1 LTKFETK
8 YSDALLVINEQN
20 EQIQTLEA
28 KLSETESK
36 QESLKSELKA
46 NELEKNELAAKIVK
60 LESELEVSLDEIKE
74 LKELREE
81 RRQEN
86 DSFENEINKLRDQIS
101 KLEQEKS
108 KMEKLNLSLE
118 QKIEALN
125 KEKAFIVNQNEQQ
138 HKTVLSDYLSLQEKL
153 TDLNYQINRL
163 TSENSELKSFSKES
177 KTMLENYEN
186 DFNELSSKFKQEVD
200 EKNDALNKAKHFE
213 TMLEKVKYY
222 HQNLKNYISF
232 KYKKNLI
239 KLFQRAMIN

>member
-1 LTKFETK
+1 M
-8 YSDALLVINEQN
+8 LVINEQN

-36 QESLKSELKA
+36 QESLKSELKVQ
-46 NELEKNELAAKIVK
+46 ELEKNELAAKLTK

-74 LKELREE
+74 LKICIDTLRED

-108 KMEKLNLSLE
+108 KMEKLNLNLE
-118 QKIEALN
+118 QRIEALN

-138 HKTVLSDYLSLQEKL
+138 HKTVLSDYLGLQEKL

-163 TSENSELKSFSKES
+163 TSQNTELKSFSKES

-213 TMLEKVKYY
+213 NMLEKV
-222 HQNLKNYISF
+222 NKNISECTIKF
-232 KYKKNLI
+232 FYLI
-239 KLFQRAMIN
+239 